1 MNSIIEKI
9 EIDEAKIEKL
19 ENLVLQ
25 FIEILKIEE
34 FKIGTLPG
42 RIFIIFNLNN
52 MDLNYIRNITKIIFN
67 ENLEAILIEDDNI
80 IIGLK
85 IK

>member
-9 EIDEAKIEKL
+9 EIDEAKIGKL

-34 FKIGTLPG
+34 FKILTLPG
-42 RIFIIFNLNN
+42 RIFISFNLNN

-67 ENLEAILIEDDNI
+67 ENLEAILIKDDDI
-80 IIGLK
+80 IIGLV
-85 IK
+85 IE